1 MNIKFYLRMI
11 GPENAIRAFN
21 DDAAW
26 AQSTIKPLRRGVE
39 WPPKE
44 GTEPSWSW
52 QTRLVEAGL
61 DSFETTFAEFLQQC
75 GSLAQKI
82 ARHRKTLTWASCVI
96 VEECEDSE
104 LPSGLHF
111 SPDMIEAMQRLGVD
125 LDIDIVRALH

>member
-1 MNIKFYLRMI
+1 MKIRFYLRVI

-26 AQSTIKPLRRGVE
+26 PHATMKSLRRGVE

-44 GTEPSWSW
+44 GSDPSWCW
-52 QTRLVEAGL
+52 QTMAIEAKP
-61 DSFETTFAEFLQQC
+61 DEFEKAFAQFLQQC
-75 GSLAQKI
+75 SSLAEKI
-82 ARHRKTLTWASCVI
+82 AGHRNSLNWASCVI

-111 SPDMIEAMQRLGVD
+111 SPEMIEGMRRLGVD
-125 LDIDIVRALH
+125 LDIDVVRALH